1 MPPLYHESVTET
13 IPTLGSELW
22 FFWLAPAFILSFL
35 AVLGLLALGYYQRV
49 VKVKR
54 GR

>member
-1 MPPLYHESVTET
+1 MTPVFET
-13 IPTLGSELW
+13 LPGPIAELW
-22 FFWLAPAFILSFL
+22 FFWLAPLFLVSFL
-35 AVLGLLALGYYQRV
+35 GVLGLLAIGYYQRV

>member
-1 MPPLYHESVTET
+1 MTAVLET
-13 IPTLGSELW
+13 VPTPIAELW
-22 FFWLAPAFILSFL
+22 FFWLAPIFLLSF
-35 AVLGLLALGYYQRV
+35 VGILGLLAVGYYQKV

>member
-1 MPPLYHESVTET
+1 VFET
-13 IPTLGSELW
+13 IPAPIAEVW
-22 FFWLAPAFILSFL
+22 FYWLAPIFLISFVG
-35 AVLGLLALGYYQRV
+35 VLGLLALGYYQKV

>member
-1 MPPLYHESVTET
+1 MFET
-13 IPTLGSELW
+13 LSAPVAAEVW
-22 FFWLAPAFILSFL
+22 YFWLAPLFLFSFL
-35 AVLGLLALGYYQRV
+35 GVLGLLALGYYQRV

>member
-1 MPPLYHESVTET
+1 VFET
-13 IPTLGSELW
+13 IPAPIAELW
-22 FFWLAPAFILSFL
+22 FYWLAPIFLISF
-35 AVLGLLALGYYQRV
+35 AGVLGLLALGYYQKV

>member
-1 MPPLYHESVTET
+1 MAPVFET
-13 IPTLGSELW
+13 LSPVASELW
-22 FFWLAPAFILSFL
+22 FFWLAPVFLLSFF
-35 AVLGLLALGYYQRV
+35 AVLGLLAVGYYQRV